1 MILGAT
7 STANPTPPTV
17 SRFTA
22 AARASIRDRTRPA
35 ANVSL
40 GQICASISGGTLLLQ
55 QPHRSIVTA
64 NSYSSNRYMYII
76 NQSITYVLQM
86 FIVITV

>member
-7 STANPTPPTV
+7 STAKPTPLTV

-22 AARASIRDRTRPA
+22 AARASSRDRTRPA

-64 NSYSSNRYMYII
+64 NYSYSSNRYMYII
-76 NQSITYVLQM
+76 NQSIT
-86 FIVITV
+86 